1 MKAFRKF
8 AIGLL
13 LCAVL
18 SAPVQ
23 SDPRI
28 NKSITVTAGTPIQVS
43 STKILAAEVFIQMA
57 TGGTGVGYIC
67 AGIPS
72 GTTPSA
78 SCGGAGQL
86 TAQLAPASA
95 TAPGGS
101 YSDSISLTVGAGIDI
116 STIWVDGGHSGD
128 VILVSFLQ
136 QN

>member
-1 MKAFRKF
+1 MKRFI
-8 AIGLL
+8 AILL
-13 LCAVL
+13 LL
-18 SAPVQ
+18 SCPLLF

-28 NKSITVTAGTPIQVS
+28 NKSITVTAGTPIQVAS
-43 STKILAAEVFIQMA
+43 SRILASEILIQMA
-57 TGGTGVGYIC
+57 TGGTGLGYIC
-67 AGIPS
+67 AGIPT

-101 YSDSISLTVGAGIDI
+101 YSDSASFKEGIGIDV
-116 STIWVDGGHSGD
+116 SMIWVDGGHSGD
-128 VILVSFLQ
+128 VILVTYLQ